1 MDNVLFWIGMWY
13 LSGLV
18 GILLTDYVECKIVN
32 REYYEKVKLCWG
44 REEFSLTCY
53 LGGIRP
59 PAYQV
64 ILFSFT
70 GLAYFLVG
78 IHSIYHY
85 LKGTYGE
92 FDE

>member
-1 MDNVLFWIGMWY
+1 MESVLFWTVIWL
-13 LSGLV
+13 LSGLI
-18 GILLTDYVECKIVN
+18 GLLLTDYVECKIVN
-32 REYYEKVKLCWG
+32 REYYEKVKLYWDK
-44 REEFSLTCY
+44 EYFSLTCY

-64 ILFSFT
+64 ILFSWT
-70 GLAYFLVG
+70 GLLSFGVG